1 MSSEFKRPS
10 IRRLVRRA
18 LARGERMVTSPAPT
32 QQPSIEFEGGQ
43 RMEVPPGT
51 SVLHAAIRMGVDLA
65 HYCGGNCSCGS
76 CRIVVLAGGEFL
88 SKPQQREA
96 LVLGPGRLKAGERL
110 GCQAR
115 IVGPVQIRVP
125 DFFMGV

>member
-1 MSSEFKRPS
+1 MSKQSKRPS

-18 LARGERMVTSPAPT
+18 IKKGEKLASKPAPSL
-32 QQPSIEFEGGQ
+32 PASIEFEGSE
-43 RMEVPPGT
+43 RVEVAQGMT
-51 SVLHAAIRMGVDLA
+51 VLHAAIRNGVDLA

-76 CRIVVLAGGEFL
+76 CRIIVLAGAENL

-96 LVLGPGRLKAGERL
+96 LVLGPGRLKGGERL

-115 IVGPVQIRVP
+115 IAGPVQIRIP
-125 DFFMGV
+125 DYFMGS